1 MEQRTEVRYS
11 AAFKQQLIAELESG
25 RFGSIAEARLHYQIG
40 GMCTIQRW
48 LRRYGRNHLMPKQVR
63 VQKPDEADQI
73 RLLREQVQQLQQ
85 ALGQAHLEAR
95 LGESFLRLACGEL
108 GTEVEAFK
116 KKVATPPSPTPRRGR
131 A

>member
-11 AAFKQQLIAELESG
+11 AAFKQQVIAELESG
-25 RFGSIAEARLHYQIG
+25 RFGSITEARAHYQIG
-40 GMCTIQRW
+40 GTCTIQRW
-48 LRRYGRNHLMPKQVR
+48 LGRYGRNHLMPKLVR
-63 VQKPDEADQI
+63 VQQPQEADQ
-73 RLLREQVQQLQQ
+73 LRALRQQVQQLQQ

-108 GTEVEAFK
+108 GTDVEAFK
-116 KKVATPPSPTPRRGR
+116 KKAATPPSPTPRRGL